1 MVRLFCFYPSEI
13 GMSLHRYCIAPPVH
27 VIQRQILIVDDDPS
41 IRNLLRLV
49 AERRGLSV
57 DMAADGTEALEL
69 LAERR
74 YDLAVVDLM
83 MPRLNGYDLVT
94 ALRSFT
100 ERPAIVIATAMTD
113 SLVGLLDA
121 DIVHTIIRKPFD
133 IEMVGA
139 LMAAVVAERKAAQPA
154 ADTLPAY
161 LEPPIRDH
169 VC

>member
-1 MVRLFCFYPSEI
+1 M
-13 GMSLHRYCIAPPVH
+13 HRYCIAPPVH
-27 VIQRQILIVDDDPS
+27 VIQRQILIVDDDPA

-94 ALRSFT
+94 ALRAFPQ
-100 ERPAIVIATAMTD
+100 RPAIVIATAMTD

-121 DIVHTIIRKPFD
+121 EIVHTIIRKPFD

-139 LMAAVVAERKAAQPA
+139 LMAAVVAESKAAQPA
-154 ADTLPAY
+154 ADTPPPS
-161 LEPPIRDH
+161 LEAPLRDH

>member
-1 MVRLFCFYPSEI
+1 
-13 GMSLHRYCIAPPVH
+13 VH
-27 VIQRQILIVDDDPS
+27 VNHRQILIVDDDPS

-57 DMAADGTEALEL
+57 DMAADGTEALDL

-94 ALRSFT
+94 ALRT
-100 ERPAIVIATAMTD
+100 VAQRPAIVIVTAMTD

-133 IEMVGA
+133 IEMVGS
-139 LMAAVVAERKAAQPA
+139 LMAAVVAESKAAQPT
-154 ADTLPAY
+154 ADAPPPY
-161 LEPPIRDH
+161 LEPPRRDH

>member
-1 MVRLFCFYPSEI
+1 VN
-13 GMSLHRYCIAPPVH
+13 

-49 AERRGLSV
+49 AERRGLTV
-57 DMAADGTEALEL
+57 DMAADGTEALAL

-94 ALRSFT
+94 ALRAFAQ
-100 ERPAIVIATAMTD
+100 RPAIVIATAMTD

-121 DIVHTIIRKPFD
+121 EIVHTIIRKPFD
-133 IEMVGA
+133 IEIVGA
-139 LMAAVVAERKAAQPA
+139 LMAAVVAERKTVDFVEAMDIV
-154 ADTLPAY
+154 DTSTTST
-161 LEPPIRDH
+161 EVH
-169 VC
+169 

>member
-1 MVRLFCFYPSEI
+1 MTL
-13 GMSLHRYCIAPPVH
+13 
-27 VIQRQILIVDDDPS
+27 IQRQILIVDDDPS

-94 ALRSFT
+94 ALRTFPQ
-100 ERPAIVIATAMTD
+100 RPAIVIATAMTD

-121 DIVHTIIRKPFD
+121 ELVHTIIRKPFD

-139 LMAAVVAERKAAQPA
+139 LMAAVVAEGKAASRGVDGVDFVDA
-154 ADTLPAY
+154 VDMARKSTSST
-161 LEPPIRDH
+161 E